1 MNLLKTLL
9 VAAGTTL
16 LLGSSLADAAELRKK
31 TLAEPDLLMPAKK
44 SRVSLTATAAPAPL
58 AGLSRDDVGDP
69 ESFGNHLVW
78 LGLAQ
83 TQVVSLRSDCSG
95 ADPAYERC
103 ITLNAQPASTSFDER
118 KLDYLVIPG
127 GSSQSLL
134 CQWITPFWQYQF
146 DNQTGVAQP
155 NARITLMPYLTIYN
169 DVLNDPAAIDPS
181 TGLPYGGQ
189 MEMGLAM
196 THMESRSLDANE
208 RHLQRINYSR
218 TCIAGIVSRYGLENM
233 FGLPP
238 HLADAF
244 LQKDTTI
251 LFNLRG
257 SATLVTDASLFYGAR
272 IVGDQKP

>member
-9 VAAGTTL
+9 LCTTTGL
-16 LLGSSLADAAELRKK
+16 LLASSLDAAELRKRA
-31 TLAEPDLLMPAKK
+31 LPEPDLLPPNK
-44 SRVSLTATAAPAPL
+44 SSNSKMVSAAAPTTL

-83 TQVVSLRSDCSG
+83 TQTVSLRADCSG
-95 ADPAYERC
+95 ADPTYERC
-103 ITLNAQPASTSFDER
+103 ITLNAQPASTSFDEK
-118 KLDYLVIPG
+118 KLDYLIIPG
-127 GSSQSLL
+127 GSSLSLL

-146 DNQTGVAQP
+146 HNQTGVAQP
-155 NARITLMPYLTIYN
+155 NARISLMPYLTIYN
-169 DVLNDPAAIDPS
+169 DVLNDPAAIDPG

-189 MEMGLAM
+189 MELGLAM
-196 THMESRSLDANE
+196 THMESRSLDVNE
-208 RHLQRINYSR
+208 RHMQRINYSR
-218 TCIAGIVSRYGLENM
+218 VCIGGIVSRYGLETM

-257 SATLVTDASLFYGAR
+257 SAALVSDATLFYGAR
-272 IVGDQKP
+272 IIGDQKP

>member
-9 VAAGTTL
+9 LFTGTGL
-16 LLGSSLADAAELRKK
+16 LLGSSLVNAAELRKRA
-31 TLAEPDLLMPAKK
+31 LPEPDLLAPSKK
-44 SRVSLTATAAPAPL
+44 SSAKLAATAAPVTR

-83 TQVVSLRSDCSG
+83 TQTVSLRSDCSG
-95 ADPAYERC
+95 ADPTYERC
-103 ITLNAQPASTSFDER
+103 ITLNAQPASTSFDEQ

-127 GSSQSLL
+127 GSSLSLL

-146 DNQTGVAQP
+146 HNQTGVAQP

-169 DVLNDPAAIDPS
+169 DVLNDPAAIDPG

-189 MEMGLAM
+189 MELGLAM

-218 TCIAGIVSRYGLENM
+218 VCIGGIVSRYGLEQM

-257 SATLVTDASLFYGAR
+257 SAALVSDATLFYGAR
-272 IVGDQKP
+272 IIGDQKP